1 MKRSLLGLYLLGC
14 VGCWGAEV
22 EIFYVQAARAEVR
35 REPKTVGSVVALL
48 SRGDSVTVVSKQDVW
63 FEVRSAKYS
72 GWVPR
77 LFLSRYAPVGA
88 SELAN
93 LPAGASLEKA
103 SRRRPASFAVSA
115 ATRGLMIS
123 ERARKGQER
132 FPTDYE
138 ALARLEER
146 EPPRGLL
153 EKFRTSAKLS
163 E

>member
-1 MKRSLLGLYLLGC
+1 MKRSLLSFYFLGS
-14 VGCWGAEV
+14 VGCWAAPA
-22 EIFYVQAARAEVR
+22 EIFYVQATRAEVR
-35 REPKTVGSVVALL
+35 REPKTAGSLVARLF
-48 SRGDSVTVVSKQDVW
+48 RGDSVSVVSKQDVW
-63 FEVRSAKYS
+63 FEVKSAKYS

-138 ALARLEER
+138 ALAQLEER
-146 EPPRGLL
+146 EVPLGLL
-153 EKFRTSAKLS
+153 EQFRASAKLS